1 MVRGRQR
8 RMSSPLQEKAMLPFR
23 WVFPL
28 EFAQLQKFP
37 RDMPTGQPDL
47 DSPSLRLSFQVT
59 LDCGLLTKLAI
70 TVPVLF
76 NIVFHVAHVYTDLEK
91 KDALAICR
99 NASCCWWTSIYA
111 VKILKVAFAH
121 FSGFLNKHMLF
132 VTREK
137 QKLLFF

>member
-1 MVRGRQR
+1 
-8 RMSSPLQEKAMLPFR
+8 MLPFR

-47 DSPSLRLSFQVT
+47 DSSSLRLSFQVT

-76 NIVFHVAHVYTDLEK
+76 NVVFHVVHVCTNLEK
-91 KDALAICR
+91 KRCAGNL
-99 NASCCWWTSIYA
+99 
-111 VKILKVAFAH
+111 
-121 FSGFLNKHMLF
+121 
-132 VTREK
+132 
-137 QKLLFF
+137 QKCFRLLVDFYLCS